1 MTLEWAGWSV
11 WGLAMG
17 GDFFSGTFGGVG
29 QGGAWQQEKCLG
41 DGVQFLHLP
50 RLSFFNT
57 MSHPLEG
64 GERSAI
70 WNQYRNREGK
80 RRKGRSSCDGN
91 LPLPCCR
98 PPPTLLRIPQ
108 PQTHFPAPTLLPLGD
123 ALWGLGQFA
132 YILIYKKLSA
142 PADSDAWA
150 AF

>member
-1 MTLEWAGWSV
+1 
-11 WGLAMG
+11 MG
-17 GDFFSGTFGGVG
+17 CVVSMGSGYGGRLFLWHIWRSG
-29 QGGAWQQEKCLG
+29 ARGAWQQEKCLG
-41 DGVQFLHLP
+41 DGIQFLHLP
-50 RLSFFNT
+50 HLSFST
-57 MSHPLEG
+57 MSHPQEG

-70 WNQYRNREGK
+70 WNQHGNREGE
-80 RRKGRSSCDGN
+80 RRRGRSSRDGN

-98 PPPTLLRIPQ
+98 PPLTLLRIPQ

-142 PADSDAWA
+142 PADSDDWA